1 MNGRHHFIE
10 GFTRDV
16 ASHHATVAQAR
27 PAIQPAFSFYRC
39 PELRGHS
46 TIYAP
51 SALKYRGN
59 IADLKDALILQRHEQ
74 GDCFPSAHTSGALRN
89 QFFPELSTSLC
100 SPLFCKAMIALKIL
114 NKY

>member
-1 MNGRHHFIE
+1 MPDLVGLCMQRAQQFWMRMTKRSHRNSAAQVDILASLNIPNAGRAR
-10 GFTRDV
+10 FTRDV

-59 IADLKDALILQRHEQ
+59 IAD
-74 GDCFPSAHTSGALRN
+74 
-89 QFFPELSTSLC
+89 
-100 SPLFCKAMIALKIL
+100 
-114 NKY
+114 

>member
-1 MNGRHHFIE
+1 MPDLVGLCMQRAQQFWMRMTKRSHRNIAAQVDILASLNMPNAGRARFMRNDRCWRLNARHHVNE

-59 IADLKDALILQRHEQ
+59 IAD
-74 GDCFPSAHTSGALRN
+74 
-89 QFFPELSTSLC
+89 
-100 SPLFCKAMIALKIL
+100 
-114 NKY
+114 